1 MPIVSSER
9 LGYDEFEMNLI
20 LAVFVLPVAY
30 LILAAFRM
38 LPRDEGMLALVF
50 LNSVAWT
57 LHYKLRNQVR
67 QEMRE
72 RTISTRQQL

>member
-1 MPIVSSER
+1 
-9 LGYDEFEMNLI
+9 MNLI

-38 LPRDEGMLALVF
+38 LPRDVGMLALVF

-57 LHYKLRNQVR
+57 LHYKLRSQVR

-72 RTISTRQQL
+72 RTISTRQRS